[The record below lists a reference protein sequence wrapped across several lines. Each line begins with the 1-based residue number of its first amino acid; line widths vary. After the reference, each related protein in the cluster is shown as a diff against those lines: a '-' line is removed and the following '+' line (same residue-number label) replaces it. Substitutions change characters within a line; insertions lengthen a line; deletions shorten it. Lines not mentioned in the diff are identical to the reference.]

1 MKRSTP
7 LLSFMFLL
15 VTTIALAQD
24 GEGCKEHPMFPNR
37 MPNYFLTTCSNNFD
51 AVDFW
56 ISPDA
61 SKTVTKE
68 GSKTALRYDFNAESG
83 QQKPSAL
90 QILRNYENA
99 AKKIGG
105 VTMYFNVASA
115 TAVFRIVKG
124 GKDIAWVKVESGGN
138 DSNDFYELSIVE
150 LEAMK
155 QEITSTDILTAL
167 NTDGHI
173 ALYINFATG
182 KSDILPESA
191 PVVEQVAQMLQ
202 ANPSL
207 KVSVEGHTD
216 NVGSP
221 ASNKIL
227 SENRA
232 GAVMNA
238 CIAKGIEKSRMTS
251 KGWGPD
257 KAIADNSSE
266 EGRARNRRVEIV
278 KQ

>member
-68 GSKTALRYDFNAESG
+68 GSKTALRYDFNTESG